1 MSENVGEIIE
11 PGVFPISGLIFTPN
25 SDRTPIGH
33 VTHWTILGTTTRQ
46 WNPLQGQT
54 GRLGGPITSHGPH
67 VNNHCLTVGLAP
79 VFVLDGKISPNV
91 KKG

>member
-11 PGVFPISGLIFTPN
+11 HGVFPISGLIFTPN
-25 SDRTPIGH
+25 SDRTPIDELNTLRYR
-33 VTHWTILGTTTRQ
+33 THWTILGTTTRQ

-67 VNNHCLTVGLAP
+67 VNNHCLSSLCP
-79 VFVLDGKISPNV
+79 
-91 KKG
+91 

>member
-11 PGVFPISGLIFTPN
+11 HGVFPISGLIFTPN

-67 VNNHCLTVGLAP
+67 VNNHCLSSLCP
-79 VFVLDGKISPNV
+79 
-91 KKG
+91 